1 MGLFDFFRRPPPIR
15 TASELADFIDHHA
28 AFVAQK
34 GVYEYARARAGH
46 YAKVLFQEPEFLK
59 ACDNSRWQ
67 TFPLGLAMVGELVEG
82 ILVSG
87 WPKGRQD
94 LSDAFRPVVLGVFD
108 RYRKPDVLDDT
119 TWSHLRSELDR
130 HLKLV
135 ALYPPKMAKD
145 IPEPFWQRY
154 FDLMPIHEHLRTRD
168 APTTHGYLCV
178 TLINIHD
185 ELTKR
190 LDAPAVVGALSGE
203 R

>member
-15 TASELADFIDHHA
+15 NASELADFIDHHA

-46 YAKVLFQEPEFLK
+46 YAQVLFREPEFLK
-59 ACDNSRWQ
+59 ACDISRWQ

-82 ILVSG
+82 ILASE
-87 WPKGRQD
+87 WPKSRQD
-94 LSDAFRPVVLGVFD
+94 LSDAVRPLVLGVFD
-108 RYRKPDVLDDT
+108 RYPKPDVLGQT
-119 TWSHLRSELDR
+119 TWSLLRSELDR
-130 HLKLV
+130 HLMLA
-135 ALYPPKMAKD
+135 ALHPPKLAKD
-145 IPEPFWQRY
+145 IPEPFFEKY
-154 FDLMPIHEHLRTRD
+154 FDLMPIHEDLRTQD
-168 APTTHGYLCV
+168 APTTRGYLCL
-178 TLINIHD
+178 TLINVHD